1 MARGKAGTLRIH
13 YFANSN
19 DLNYNHSRYTE
30 QITNWQEWL
39 EDEIFTRQ
47 FLSLVKYIE
56 RLIESKISFKVILTG
71 IISLHRRRFGGKRRE
86 ENTSMPPNIWI
97 ISCFHLYLII
107 RKIKQNPQNRNRK
120 DMYV

>member
-1 MARGKAGTLRIH
+1 MTRGKAGTLRIY

-19 DLNYNHSRYTE
+19 DLNYNHSQYIE
-30 QITNWQEWL
+30 QIMNWQEWL
-39 EDEIFTRQ
+39 ENEIFTRR

-56 RLIESKISFKVILTG
+56 RSIESKISFKVKLIG
-71 IISLHRRRFGGKRRE
+71 IISLRRWRFGGKRKE

-97 ISCFHLYLII
+97 ISFFHLYLII

-120 DMYV
+120 DTYV